1 MAAAMPDTLEALD
14 LLLVMVAVPRVVHR
28 DGIHFSSLRYLD
40 PILAEH
46 VGRSVTIRYDP
57 RDISEIRV
65 FLNDRFLCRAISPQ
79 HASETI
85 TLKDIQAARTRR
97 RRELRDQL
105 NRRRSLVDALSMPA
119 PDPAVEIPPI
129 LPAPSSRSTATALKT
144 YEQE

>member
-1 MAAAMPDTLEALD
+1 
-14 LLLVMVAVPRVVHR
+14 VHR
-28 DGIHFSSLRYLD
+28 DGIHFSSLRYID

-46 VGRSVTIRYDP
+46 VRRSVTIRYDP

-79 HASETI
+79 HADETI

-129 LPAPSSRSTATALKT
+129 PLVPSSRSTATALKT